1 MPARADDVTRLLKEW
16 SGGDRAALDA
26 LIPLVHQELRRVAAR
41 HLRRER
47 SDHTLQATA
56 LVNEAYMR
64 LADQRTPHWQNRL
77 QFYAVASRLMRRIL
91 IDHARRRQAAR
102 RGSAPQRIELEDVE
116 AAGRGADFDLLA
128 LDEALDALALQDER
142 QARMVEMRYFG
153 GLSVEETAEALQVS
167 PSTVKSDWRLARAW
181 LRRFLAGRGE
191 GTSS

>member
-1 MPARADDVTRLLKEW
+1 MSPARADDVTRLLNEW

-56 LVNEAYMR
+56 LVNEAYLR
-64 LADQRTPHWQNRL
+64 LADQRNTHWQNRL

-102 RGSAPQRIELEDVE
+102 RGSAPHRIELED
-116 AAGRGADFDLLA
+116 ADLPGRGPDFDLLA

-167 PSTVKSDWRLARAW
+167 ASTVKSDWRLARAW
-181 LRRFLAGRGE
+181 LRRFLAGRR
-191 GTSS
+191 TSA

>member
-1 MPARADDVTRLLKEW
+1 MPARADDVTRLLNEW

-56 LVNEAYMR
+56 LVNEAYLR
-64 LADQRTPHWQNRL
+64 LADQRTTHWQNRL

-102 RGSAPQRIELEDVE
+102 RGSAPHRIELEDVE
-116 AAGRGADFDLLA
+116 AGRGPDFDLLA

-167 PSTVKSDWRLARAW
+167 ASTVKSDWRLARAW
-181 LRRFLAGRGE
+181 LRRFLAGRGDPDPA
-191 GTSS
+191 